1 MTKQLILA
9 GASGLI
15 GRKVV
20 SLLAGFGF
28 GFEVHVLTRRI
39 LDGMPS
45 GTTQHVADT
54 AEWADRIAGLKPDV
68 AISCL
73 GTTWSKSGK
82 SEAAFRAVDLELVLA
97 FAAAAQKAGAR
108 HVISVSSVGASAKSA
123 GFYLRTKGEVED
135 GLKQRGFERLDILR
149 PSLLIG
155 ERGGER
161 RLGERVGIMLSPL
174 TDALLHGSLRRYR
187 SIDSQAVALAIANLA
202 ANGGQGTFIHEND
215 AITALGG

>member
-15 GRKVV
+15 GSKVV
-20 SLLAGFGF
+20 NLLDGYD
-28 GFEVHVLTRRI
+28 VHVFTRRI

-45 GTTQHVADT
+45 ETTQHVAET

-73 GTTWSKSGK
+73 GTTWNKSGK

-97 FAAAAQKAGAR
+97 FAAATQQAGAR
-108 HVISVSSVGASAKSA
+108 HMISVSSVGASAKSA
-123 GFYLRTKGEVED
+123 GFYLRTKGEAED
-135 GLKQRGFERLDILR
+135 RLRQLGFERLDILR
-149 PSLLIG
+149 PGLLVG
-155 ERGGER
+155 ERRGER

-187 SIDSQAVALAIANLA
+187 SIDSGTVARAIANLA
-202 ANGGQGTFIHEND
+202 ASGGQGTFVHEND
-215 AITALGG
+215 AIAALGG

>member
-15 GRKVV
+15 GSKVIN
-20 SLLAGFGF
+20 LLAGF
-28 GFEVHVLTRRI
+28 GFEVHVFTRRI
-39 LDGMPS
+39 LDDMPTGITES
-45 GTTQHVADT
+45 VADT
-54 AEWADRIAGLKPDV
+54 AEWPDRIDGLKPDV

-73 GTTWSKSGK
+73 GTTWNKSGR

-108 HVISVSSVGASAKSA
+108 HMISVSSVGASAKSA
-123 GFYLRTKGEVED
+123 GFYLRTKGEAED
-135 GLKQRGFERLDILR
+135 RLRQLGFERLDILR
-149 PSLLIG
+149 PGLLVG

-187 SIDSQAVALAIANLA
+187 SIDSGIVARAIANLA
-202 ANGGQGTFIHEND
+202 ASGGQGTFIHEND

>member
-1 MTKQLILA
+1 MTDQIVLA

-15 GRKVV
+15 GCKVAG
-20 SLLAGFGF
+20 LLPGA
-28 GFEVHVLTRRI
+28 GFEVHVLSRRK
-39 LDGMPS
+39 LECMPT
-45 GTTQHVADT
+45 GVLQHIADPV
-54 AEWADRIAGLKPDV
+54 EWPAQIAGLKPTV

-73 GTTWSKSGK
+73 GTTWNKSGR

-108 HVISVSSVGASAKSA
+108 HMISVSSVGASAKSA
-123 GFYLRTKGEVED
+123 GFYLRTKGEAED
-135 GLKQRGFERLDILR
+135 GLKQLGFERLDFLR
-149 PSLLIG
+149 PGLLVG

-174 TDALLHGSLRRYR
+174 TDALLHGPLTRYR

-202 ANGGQGTFIHEND
+202 ANGGQGTFIQEND

>member
-28 GFEVHVLTRRI
+28 EVHVLTRRI
-39 LDGMPS
+39 LDDMPT
-45 GTTQHVADT
+45 GITQHVANI
-54 AEWADRIAGLKPDV
+54 AEWPDRIAGLKPDV

-73 GTTWSKSGK
+73 GTTWNKSGR

-108 HVISVSSVGASAKSA
+108 HMISVSSVGASAKSA
-123 GFYLRTKGEVED
+123 GFYLRTKGEAED
-135 GLKQRGFERLDILR
+135 GLKQLGFERLDFLR
-149 PSLLIG
+149 PGLLVG

-174 TDALLHGSLRRYR
+174 TDALLHGPLTRYR

-202 ANGGQGTFIHEND
+202 ANGGQGTFIQEND

>member
-28 GFEVHVLTRRI
+28 EVHVLTRRI

-45 GTTQHVADT
+45 GTTPHVADT
-54 AEWADRIAGLKPDV
+54 AEWPDRIAGLKPDV

-73 GTTWSKSGK
+73 GTTWNKSGR

-97 FAAAAQKAGAR
+97 FAAATRKAGAR
-108 HVISVSSVGASAKSA
+108 HMISVSSVGASAKSA
-123 GFYLRTKGEVED
+123 SFFICG
-135 GLKQRGFERLDILR
+135 QRV
-149 PSLLIG
+149 
-155 ERGGER
+155 R
-161 RLGERVGIMLSPL
+161 RKM
-174 TDALLHGSLRRYR
+174 D
-187 SIDSQAVALAIANLA
+187 
-202 ANGGQGTFIHEND
+202 
-215 AITALGG
+215 

>member
-1 MTKQLILA
+1 
-9 GASGLI
+9 
-15 GRKVV
+15 
-20 SLLAGFGF
+20 
-28 GFEVHVLTRRI
+28 
-39 LDGMPS
+39 MPL
-45 GTTQHVADT
+45 GITQHVADS
-54 AEWADRIAGLKPDV
+54 AEWADRIAGLNPDV

-73 GTTWSKSGK
+73 GTTWNKSGR

-108 HVISVSSVGASAKSA
+108 HMISVSSVGASAKSA

-135 GLKQRGFERLDILR
+135 GLKQPGFERLDILR
-149 PSLLIG
+149 PGLLIG

-187 SIDSQAVALAIANLA
+187 SIDSGTVARAIANLA
-202 ANGGQGTFIHEND
+202 AHGGQGTFVHEND
-215 AITALGG
+215 GIAALGG

>member
-15 GRKVV
+15 GSKVIN
-20 SLLAGFGF
+20 LLAGF
-28 GFEVHVLTRRI
+28 GFEVHVLTHRI
-39 LDGMPS
+39 LDGIPT
-45 GTTQHVADT
+45 GITQHVADT
-54 AEWADRIAGLKPDV
+54 SQWPDQIAGLKPDV

-73 GTTWSKSGK
+73 GTTWNKSGR

-97 FAAAAQKAGAR
+97 FAAAARKAGAR
-108 HVISVSSVGASAKSA
+108 HMISVSSVGASAKSA
-123 GFYLRTKGEVED
+123 GFYLRTKGEAED
-135 GLKQRGFERLDILR
+135 RLRQLGFERLDILR
-149 PSLLIG
+149 PGLLVG

-174 TDALLHGSLRRYR
+174 TDALLQGSLRRYR
-187 SIDSQAVALAIANLA
+187 SIDSQAVAVAIANLA

-215 AITALGG
+215 AITAFGG